1 VSIDFE
7 HDLPT
12 GYDRQ
17 YSGDIL
23 TQGEELKRNSLI
35 NIWPAAGGRKAVA
48 IVISESALD
57 VSIPIINGYLDA
69 VGLDPIEGD
78 IREVMR
84 GKSPRRRSRSQ
95 RKNCASLQDEDTSH
109 RLVSLSC
116 LSKGGKVAQPYRC
129 RVSGATG
136 ANASTLTHPEWNR
149 NSRSNYKAIR

>member
-84 GKSPRRRSRSQ
+84 GKRSE
-95 RKNCASLQDEDTSH
+95 KAKP
-109 RLVSLSC
+109 
-116 LSKGGKVAQPYRC
+116 LSKEELRKFARRGY
-129 RVSGATG
+129 VS
-136 ANASTLTHPEWNR
+136 
-149 NSRSNYKAIR
+149 